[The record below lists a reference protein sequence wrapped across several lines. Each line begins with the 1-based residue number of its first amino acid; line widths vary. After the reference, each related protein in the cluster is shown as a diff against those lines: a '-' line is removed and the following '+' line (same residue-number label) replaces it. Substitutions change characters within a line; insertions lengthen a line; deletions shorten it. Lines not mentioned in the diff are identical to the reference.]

1 MKGLLEPPVKTT
13 FVNQVLFFP
22 PFPKELVTSPT
33 RIDTSIHPCWKS
45 HPSSCS
51 LKEKASQEC
60 PEAIPRLPQIHLD
73 QGEGGKGNRKSR
85 EDGLMNP
92 PCNSSGLVL
101 SLREGEEWRA
111 LTCWVAATGAH
122 WTEGLWDTPES
133 NPGQSSSIVPA
144 ATHLLAEGLRRK
156 KRENPRGSLRGSSE
170 YQRSV
175 RYQSKQNEPKPSQP
189 ESYSNMISQ
198 SHKPVTF
205 PQSAL

>member
-1 MKGLLEPPVKTT
+1 MGCHFLLQGIFPNQGSKPGLSHYRQTLYHLSHQKPPDQGSLICKGYICKPRT
-13 FVNQVLFFP
+13 VLFFP

-85 EDGLMNP
+85 EDGLRNP
-92 PCNSSGLVL
+92 PCNPSGLVL

-122 WTEGLWDTPES
+122 WTEGL
-133 NPGQSSSIVPA
+133 
-144 ATHLLAEGLRRK
+144 
-156 KRENPRGSLRGSSE
+156 
-170 YQRSV
+170 
-175 RYQSKQNEPKPSQP
+175 
-189 ESYSNMISQ
+189 
-198 SHKPVTF
+198 
-205 PQSAL
+205 